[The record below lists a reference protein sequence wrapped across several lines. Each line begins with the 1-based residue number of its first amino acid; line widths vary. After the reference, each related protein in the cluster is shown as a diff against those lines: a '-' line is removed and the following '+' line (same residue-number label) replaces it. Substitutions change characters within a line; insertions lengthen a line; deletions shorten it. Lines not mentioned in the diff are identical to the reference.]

1 MAKEL
6 KDSGKREDFES
17 GCVRD
22 TAENKSRPDLISP
35 YFNMRVGDHLDK
47 GARKYAERNW
57 EKGMPISRCIAS
69 LERHL
74 NQYKQGLT
82 DEDHLAA
89 IGCNTMFTIHYEEL
103 IKRGILPAELNDMPF
118 YESGG
123 KIHEEIEELTGHCFA
138 NHYVG
143 RTDVMC
149 HCEKC
154 VAEREDDVLSQ
165 VRESADRIAENDKPR
180 RDSNNSGGPRFA

>member
-1 MAKEL
+1 MSEL
-6 KDSGKREDFES
+6 KDSGKRQDFVS
-17 GCVRD
+17 GCVRGTTED
-22 TAENKSRPDLISP
+22 KSRPDLISP

-89 IGCNTMFTIHYEEL
+89 IGCNIMFIIHYEEL
-103 IKRGILPAELNDMPF
+103 IKRGLLPAGLNDMPF
-118 YESGG
+118 YELEP
-123 KIHEEIEELTGHCFA
+123 EENEKDEKTDDVCFA

-149 HCEKC
+149 GCETC
-154 VAEREDDVLSQ
+154 VGIRRVEANRVVQAARQPTNRQTGNSQ
-165 VRESADRIAENDKPR
+165 D
-180 RDSNNSGGPRFA
+180 